1 MASYDNFF
9 GVPAVEVLQ
18 PSSEA
23 WRNRGPFP
31 VLLTCEHASA
41 DLPPGYAWGEDEWL
55 ADMHWAVDLG
65 VKELLDEL
73 QRRIDCP
80 AIASCFSR
88 LFVDINR
95 VRRGPAAGRAASLT
109 PLLCWRCWRPQCSP
123 CCSWLCSRSRNFPG
137 VPQRSLPPP
146 SWPSPRSGR
155 SC

>member
-1 MASYDNFF
+1 MASYDNLF

-73 QRRIDCP
+73 QRP
-80 AIASCFSR
+80 AADDGGKLGGLLGQLDSADVPLGALRQDYLGRRPLLVQPAHARYDSHPAAVVC
-88 LFVDINR
+88 VY
-95 VRRGPAAGRAASLT
+95 RRGRAQSGGV
-109 PLLCWRCWRPQCSP
+109 RPDD
-123 CCSWLCSRSRNFPG
+123 R
-137 VPQRSLPPP
+137 
-146 SWPSPRSGR
+146 
-155 SC
+155 